1 MTETA
6 SEPVNHS
13 APAAPTDL
21 KPRASSDAPN
31 ELPPAV
37 RVDLVGEHLIEAS
50 AGTGKTWTLTG
61 ILLRL
66 LIEAKRAPEQIIAT
80 TFTRAAA
87 AEMRQRVHERLMDF
101 YQVLQWLNNL
111 QDHPDYQEHLY
122 PKALQVLPDPM
133 VGSKQSHS
141 TNKSVEPRLK
151 VDKTAPKITRSDRA
165 ALIKAREEWLKQQAQ
180 LTGMSERVDD
190 PINLHLLGYLLDN
203 VTTYPLADALRRT
216 ALVLTTLDK
225 LFVGTLDSLAQKWL
239 SEYSAETGYR
249 KGMGITEDIEAV
261 TDGIIHDELRRFQ
274 SQLYHSQPKIYHLLQ
289 EQGKITGVDDHR
301 RAVDKALTFISAPID
316 DVKVGDPFDFADL
329 EVLLEDFKALDLQD
343 IEPYFDKDYRKS
355 QGIRGRTNL
364 DTKLTYIADIQ
375 KAVGQYGYSFYNHL
389 NDEASK
395 IYAAIKA
402 VFPDAEGKTVGFN
415 SKTEESHNTFINL
428 KTIKTLKAIHDKTDE
443 LDNYLNNIVI
453 QLNRNIV
460 LKVRDKL
467 ASILEE
473 RNETTFTLQMV
484 RLNQALSGRQ
494 GHKLARYI
502 RHHYP
507 VALIDE
513 SQDINGEQA
522 QMIERIYLPSATN
535 PNPTHEEL
543 LKGAQTTRLE
553 GNDKDKKLNTFLL
566 LVGDPKQAIYGF
578 RGGDVA
584 NYNHMKA
591 KFHNSIMTL
600 NLNRR
605 SNAHLIDALNH
616 WFGCPT
622 PLSSASEV
630 GAALT
635 ATASDT
641 NSLSS
646 PKPNPLSE
654 LGDNIHYQY
663 IKAHNQST
671 KLSWQVAGSIGC
683 AADIKKADLQKQTEA
698 ASLAP
703 TMADL
708 LPPQPVSIIHLPRDD
723 NDYDESEATAYH
735 IAALLES
742 RQTIDGRVIRPNDIG
757 VLGRRKLELKQIEAH
772 LRKLNIPT
780 LSTSEVS
787 IFETMMAADLVA
799 LMEAMLRSYRRDTIN
814 RALTSQFFGLSLRQV
829 KAMMASHDHSG
840 EADNDLTVASGY
852 TGGLNGSAQEDKP
865 SQRYQDFITHIKE
878 AAERWQKRGILPA
891 LHHLLGGS
899 PIHPKGAWQSL
910 AALPDG
916 ERQIMDLRHLL
927 DILAQY
933 SMNMGEHELLTWFKQ
948 NMETAP
954 TGDWAMQQPLPT
966 ESGVQ
971 LMTIHKSK
979 GLEFPIVYVLGMDA
993 DSAEAGARENYGLY
1007 LYDAQDLDDHSLPTP
1022 TDTAETSIGWQRQ
1035 LSPVK
1040 GTPNDEKFFTNIET
1054 KENYSER
1061 KRLGYVAFTRASEQ
1075 LYIVLKDLAKKTR
1088 VTSRPAFF
1096 WLGCDDKALSLPERL
1111 KPQVGWLDGSKVFT
1125 YHQLQKTSRAKP
1137 SPYGHTP
1144 SNEGKRVTPI
1154 QYPDLD
1160 QLMPDKF
1167 FYGWAKTSF
1176 TALARQLSEQSQDLA
1191 VMDERIDDDLYI
1203 ATTPDWDYLVQVSG
1217 SAHLA
1222 RLKPEDDIRFSFVK
1236 GANAGTF
1243 LHEVFEKID
1252 FTEPALWSAVI
1263 DKAIRDYQLPMS
1275 YASSAQQQRMI
1286 DNQNSDSD
1294 HQPTPEPAA
1303 QNDPDEANHK
1313 ALIQWIDE
1321 VLQTPLLASNQPL
1334 KAIASDRRFAELG
1347 FNMGLSENF
1356 RAEKLNDIFRQYLP
1370 DEPDK
1375 HVVLSKHNIPHLY
1388 RYLRGE
1394 IDLVYE
1400 HGGKYYVVDY
1410 KSNYLGNSLSDYEQS
1425 TLTQAMSK
1433 AGYWLQ
1439 AAIYQVALHRFLAI
1453 RISDYVGN
1461 EDKYLGAVEYVF
1473 LRGTLALPDTSE
1485 EADSA
1490 ISAQPRFG
1498 LVKWDIP
1505 IDFIKALDTAFGK
1518 PSR

>member
-6 SEPVNHS
+6 SQPVNHS
-13 APAAPTDL
+13 VQSAPTDL
-21 KPRASSDAPN
+21 QQGASSATPN

-37 RVDLVGEHLIEAS
+37 RVALVGEHLIEAS

-87 AEMRQRVHERLMDF
+87 AEMRQRVHERLLDF
-101 YQVLQWLNNL
+101 FQVLQWLNNL
-111 QDHPDYQEHLY
+111 QDNADYELYLY
-122 PKALQVLPDPM
+122 PAALQILPEPNED
-133 VGSKQSHS
+133 SKQ
-141 TNKSVEPRLK
+141 NKSANQSAEPRPRVNKKL
-151 VDKTAPKITRSDRA
+151 PKISRSERA
-165 ALIKAREEWLKQQAQ
+165 ALIKAREDWLKEQAQ
-180 LTGMSERVDD
+180 LTGMSDRVDD
-190 PINLHLLGYLLDN
+190 PINLHLVGFLLDN
-203 VTTYPLADALRRT
+203 VTTYPLSDAIRRT

-261 TDGIIHDELRRFQ
+261 TDGIIHDEVRRFQ
-274 SQLYHSQPKIYHLLQ
+274 SKLYYEQPKIYQLLQ
-289 EQGKITGVDDHR
+289 EKGKITTIDNHR
-301 RAVDKALTFISAPID
+301 KAVSKALTFISAPID
-316 DVKVGDPFDFADL
+316 EVFLGEFSLESYETLISNVIKNSYELHAYFDPSGEYYGDVKGQLSNNRHSWADL
-329 EVLLEDFKALDLQD
+329 IKDLEKYGIAAYSHINKDKYKNKL
-343 IEPYFDKDYRKS
+343 IEAF
-355 QGIRGRTNL
+355 
-364 DTKLTYIADIQ
+364 
-375 KAVGQYGYSFYNHL
+375 
-389 NDEASK
+389 
-395 IYAAIKA
+395 
-402 VFPDAEGKTVGFN
+402 GKTDTLYSQFYKNAQGEIANNAFN
-415 SKTEESHNTFINL
+415 
-428 KTIKTLKAIHDKTDE
+428 E
-443 LDNYLNNIVI
+443 LDSVEQFKRYIEQSEKLNLYLANIVTN
-453 QLNRNIV
+453 LNRNIA

-522 QMIERIYLPSATN
+522 QMIERIYLPSETN
-535 PNPTHEEL
+535 TNPTHEEL
-543 LKGAQTTRLE
+543 VKGANTTKSE
-553 GNDKDKKLNTFLL
+553 GNDKEKKISTFLL

-584 NYNHMKA
+584 NYNYMKA
-591 KFHNSIMTL
+591 KFTNSIMTL

-605 SNAHLIDALNH
+605 SNAYLIDALNH

-622 PLSSASEV
+622 PL
-630 GAALT
+630 
-635 ATASDT
+635 ATASEDSSDFELT
-641 NSLSS
+641 PSNENSLSIS
-646 PKPNPLSE
+646 NPNANSLSE
-654 LGDNIHYQY
+654 LGENIHYQY
-663 IKAHNQST
+663 IEAHNQST
-671 KLSWQVAGSIGC
+671 KLSWQLLGDSI
-683 AADIKKADLQKQTEA
+683 AATNSPEAENNKQTLDT
-698 ASLAP
+698 SLAP
-703 TMADL
+703 TMQDL
-708 LPPQPVSIIHLPRDD
+708 LPTQPVTVIHLPKDD
-723 NDYDESEATAYH
+723 NDYDESEATAFH

-742 RQTIDGRVIRPNDIG
+742 QQTIEGRPIRPNDIG
-757 VLGRRKLELKQIEAH
+757 VLGRRKKELKQIEDH
-772 LRKLNIPT
+772 LTKLKVAT

-787 IFETMMAADLVA
+787 IFETTMAADLVA

-829 KAMMASHDHSG
+829 KAMMLSHDQSG
-840 EADNDLTVASGY
+840 AADNDLTVAAKSSDAA
-852 TGGLNGSAQEDKP
+852 NRDKN

-891 LHHLLGGS
+891 LHHLLGNS

-916 ERQIMDLRHLL
+916 ERHIMDLRHLL

-933 SMNMGEHELLTWFKQ
+933 SMNMGEHELLSWYKQ

-954 TGDWAMQQPLPT
+954 TGDWAIQQPLPT

-993 DSAEAGARENYGLY
+993 DSPEAGFREDYGLY
-1007 LYDAQDLDDHSLPTP
+1007 LYNAQELQTSANTP
-1022 TDTAETSIGWQRQ
+1022 TSTAEETIGWQRQ

-1040 GTPNDEKFFTNIET
+1040 GKPNDEKFFTDIET
-1054 KENYSER
+1054 LENYSER

-1075 LYIVLKDLAKKTR
+1075 LYIVLKDLSSRTKL
-1088 VTSRPAFF
+1088 TSRPAFF
-1096 WLGCDDKALSLPERL
+1096 WLGCEDKELVLPERL

-1125 YHQLQKTSRAKP
+1125 YNKAQKTSGDKSAP
-1137 SPYGHTP
+1137 VENTP
-1144 SNEGKRVTPI
+1144 SSEGKRVTPI

-1191 VMDERIDDDLYI
+1191 IMDERVDDDLYI
-1203 ATTPDWDYLVQVSG
+1203 ATTPSWSNTANSPDTAQFAG
-1217 SAHLA
+1217 
-1222 RLKPEDDIRFSFVK
+1222 LKPVDDIRFSFVK

-1243 LHEVFEKID
+1243 LHEIFEKID
-1252 FTEPALWSAVI
+1252 FTEKTLWSAVI
-1263 DKAIRDYQLPMS
+1263 DKAIRDYQLPIS
-1275 YASSAQQQRMI
+1275 YASSAQQQRQLANKNKGVENKI
-1286 DNQNSDSD
+1286 APGSNEQNQPDDST
-1294 HQPTPEPAA
+1294 HQ
-1303 QNDPDEANHK
+1303 D
-1313 ALIQWIDE
+1313 LLGWIEE
-1321 VLQTPLLASNQPL
+1321 VLATPLLASNQPL
-1334 KAIASDRRFAELG
+1334 SAIPTTHRFAELG
-1347 FNMGLSENF
+1347 FNMGLSETF
-1356 RAEKLNDIFRQYLP
+1356 RAEKLNDIFQQYLP

-1375 HVVLSKHNIPHLY
+1375 HVVLTKHNIPHLY

-1400 HGGKYYVVDY
+1400 HAGKYYVVDY
-1410 KSNYLGNSLSDYEQS
+1410 KSNYLGNSLSEYNEH
-1425 TLTQAMSK
+1425 TLTEAMNK

-1453 RISDYVGN
+1453 RISDYIGN
-1461 EDKYLGAVEYVF
+1461 EEKYLGAVEYVF
-1473 LRGTLALPDTSE
+1473 LRGTLAVSNDDGVE
-1485 EADSA
+1485 EGSTMAT
-1490 ISAQPRFG
+1490 QQRFG

-1505 IDFIKALDTAFGK
+1505 IDFIKALDAAFGK

>member
-6 SEPVNHS
+6 SQPVNNS
-13 APAAPTDL
+13 AQPASTDL
-21 KPRASSDAPN
+21 KQSTSGATPN

-37 RVDLVGEHLIEAS
+37 RVALVGEHLIEAS

-87 AEMRQRVHERLMDF
+87 AEMRQRVHERLLDF
-101 YQVLQWLNNL
+101 FQVLQWLNNL
-111 QDHPDYQEHLY
+111 QDNADYEQYLY
-122 PKALQVLPDPM
+122 PAALQVLPEPNED
-133 VGSKQSHS
+133 SKQ
-141 TNKSVEPRLK
+141 NKSANKSAEPRAK
-151 VDKTAPKITRSDRA
+151 VNKKLPKISRSERA
-165 ALIKAREEWLKQQAQ
+165 ALIKAREDWLKEQAQ
-180 LTGMSERVDD
+180 LTGMSDRVDD
-190 PINLHLLGYLLDN
+190 PINLHLVGFLLDN
-203 VTTYPLADALRRT
+203 VTTYPLSDAIRRT

-274 SQLYHSQPKIYHLLQ
+274 SKLYYKQPKTYHLLQ
-289 EQGKITGVDDHR
+289 EKGKITTIDNHR
-301 RAVDKALTFISAPID
+301 KAVSKALTFISAPID
-316 DVKVGDPFDFADL
+316 AVQVEEKYDFSELETLL
-329 EVLLEDFKALDLQD
+329 EVFKALDLQD

-375 KAVGQYGYSFYNHL
+375 KAIHQYGYSFHNHL
-389 NDEASK
+389 NDEATK
-395 IYAAIKA
+395 IYAAIKG
-402 VFPDAEGKTVGFN
+402 VFPDADGKTVGFN
-415 SKTEESHNTFINL
+415 SKTEESHNAFINL

-453 QLNRNIV
+453 QLNRNIA
-460 LKVRDKL
+460 LKVREKL

-522 QMIERIYLPSATN
+522 QMIERIYLPSETN

-543 LKGAQTTRLE
+543 VKGANTTKSE
-553 GNDKDKKLNTFLL
+553 GNNKEKKISTFLL

-584 NYNHMKA
+584 NYNYMKA
-591 KFHNSIMTL
+591 KFTNSIMTL

-605 SNAHLIDALNH
+605 SNAYLIDALNH

-622 PLSSASEV
+622 PL
-630 GAALT
+630 
-635 ATASDT
+635 ATASEDSSDFELT
-641 NSLSS
+641 ASDKNSLSKS
-646 PKPNPLSE
+646 NANSLSE
-654 LGDNIHYQY
+654 LGKNIHYQY
-663 IKAHNQST
+663 IEAHNQST
-671 KLSWQVAGSIGC
+671 KLSWQLLGESVATTNSTEVVTH
-683 AADIKKADLQKQTEA
+683 KQTA
-698 ASLAP
+698 DTSLVP
-703 TMADL
+703 TMQDL
-708 LPPQPVSIIHLPRDD
+708 LPTQPVTVIHLPKDD

-742 RQTIDGRVIRPNDIG
+742 QQTIDGRPIRPNDIG
-757 VLGRRKLELKQIEAH
+757 VLGRRKLELKQIETH
-772 LRKLNIPT
+772 LTKLNVAT

-787 IFETMMAADLVA
+787 IFETTMAADLVA

-829 KAMMASHDHSG
+829 KAMMLSHDQSG
-840 EADNDLTVASGY
+840 AADNDLTVVA
-852 TGGLNGSAQEDKP
+852 GSSDTTNKDKN

-891 LHHLLGGS
+891 LHHLLGNS

-916 ERQIMDLRHLL
+916 ERHIMDLRHLL

-933 SMNMGEHELLTWFKQ
+933 SMNMGEHELLSWYKQ

-954 TGDWAMQQPLPT
+954 TGDWATQQPLPT

-993 DSAEAGARENYGLY
+993 DSPEAGLREDYGLY
-1007 LYDAQDLDDHSLPTP
+1007 LYNAQELENPALQTSANTP
-1022 TDTAETSIGWQRQ
+1022 TNVAEEAIGWQRQ

-1040 GTPNDEKFFTNIET
+1040 GKPNDEKFFTNIET
-1054 KENYSER
+1054 IENYSER

-1075 LYIVLKDLAKKTR
+1075 LYIVLKDLSKKTR
-1088 VTSRPAFF
+1088 LTSRPAFF
-1096 WLGCDDKALSLPERL
+1096 WLGCEDKELVLPERL
-1111 KPQVGWLDGSKVFT
+1111 NPQVGWLDGSKVFI
-1125 YHQLQKTSRAKP
+1125 YHDLQKNSRDKPAPAATTSN
-1137 SPYGHTP
+1137 G
-1144 SNEGKRVTPI
+1144 EVKRVTPI

-1191 VMDERIDDDLYI
+1191 VMDERVDDDLYI
-1203 ATTPDWDYLVQVSG
+1203 APNWNNTANSQDTAQFAG
-1217 SAHLA
+1217 
-1222 RLKPEDDIRFSFVK
+1222 LKPVDDIRFSFVK

-1252 FTEPALWSAVI
+1252 FTEQTLWSVVI

-1275 YASSAQQQRMI
+1275 YASSAQQQRQI
-1286 DNQNSDSD
+1286 DNKNKGSENKIAPGSKQQNQPDDS
-1294 HQPTPEPAA
+1294 T
-1303 QNDPDEANHK
+1303 HK
-1313 ALIQWIDE
+1313 DLLGWIEE
-1321 VLQTPLLASNQPL
+1321 VLATPLLASNQPL
-1334 KAIASDRRFAELG
+1334 SAIPTSHRFAELG
-1347 FNMGLSENF
+1347 FNMGLSETF
-1356 RAEKLNDIFRQYLP
+1356 RAENLNDIFQQYLP

-1375 HVVLSKHNIPHLY
+1375 HVVLTKHNIPHLY

-1400 HGGKYYVVDY
+1400 HAGKYYVVDY
-1410 KSNYLGNSLSDYEQS
+1410 KSNYLGNSLSEYNEH
-1425 TLTQAMSK
+1425 TLTEAMSK

-1461 EDKYLGAVEYVF
+1461 EEKYLGAVEYVF
-1473 LRGTLALPDTSE
+1473 LRGTLAVPSDGE
-1485 EADSA
+1485 EEGSA
-1490 ISAQPRFG
+1490 MATQQRFG

-1505 IDFIKALDTAFGK
+1505 IDFIKALDAAFGK

>member
-31 ELPPAV
+31 DVHPAI

-111 QDHPDYQEHLY
+111 QDHPDYQKHLY
-122 PKALQVLPDPM
+122 PKALQVLPDAM
-133 VGSKQSHS
+133 VGSRQSHS

-316 DVKVGDPFDFADL
+316 EVFQGEFSLETYETLISNVITHSQELDAFFKEDGEYYDKIKGQLSNNRHAWPEIISILKKHSISAFA
-329 EVLLEDFKALDLQD
+329 
-343 IEPYFDKDYRKS
+343 I
-355 QGIRGRTNL
+355 
-364 DTKLTYIADIQ
+364 IQ
-375 KAVGQYGYSFYNHL
+375 KGNFTGKL
-389 NDEASK
+389 IEA
-395 IYAAIKA
+395 
-402 VFPDAEGKTVGFN
+402 FGKTDNIGSQFY
-415 SKTEESHNTFINL
+415 KPKDGDRINL
-428 KTIKTLKAIHDKTDE
+428 IFNDLTCVRLFKKYIEQSEKLASY
-443 LDNYLNNIVI
+443 LDSIVI
-453 QLNRNIV
+453 TLNCNIA

-553 GNDKDKKLNTFLL
+553 VNDKDKKVNTFLL

-591 KFHNSIMTL
+591 KFNNSIMTL

-635 ATASDT
+635 STASDT

-654 LGDNIHYQY
+654 LGENIHYQY

-671 KLSWQVAGSIGC
+671 KLSWQVAGAIGC

-703 TMADL
+703 TMEDL
-708 LPPQPVSIIHLPRDD
+708 LSPQPVSIIHLPRDD
-723 NDYDESEATAYH
+723 NDYDKSEATAYH

-1022 TDTAETSIGWQRQ
+1022 TDTAETSRGWQRQ

-1137 SPYGHTP
+1137 SPNGHTP

-1203 ATTPDWDYLVQVSG
+1203 ATTPDWGHLAQVSG

-1222 RLKPEDDIRFSFVK
+1222 SLKPEDDIRFSFVK

-1294 HQPTPEPAA
+1294 HQPTPESAA
-1303 QNDPDEANHK
+1303 QNDPDEATHK

-1410 KSNYLGNSLSDYEQS
+1410 KSNYLGNSLSNYEQS

-1473 LRGTLALPDTSE
+1473 LRGTLALLNTSE